1 MAGVEETTGVHGHD
15 GDKAEHSIRDV
26 MSGILATIA
35 LIQGRRVVVHEA
47 PSSALKKEDEL
58 SPLVPGLAL
67 EGAPERLGLPAGPIH
82 AEPGKIPEGL
92 GPHPPTD
99 LVATPG
105 RSPRVQGVVQIQV
118 GDSVLLTTEG
128 TLAVDLMQHDQEN
141 PGFIEGLKRA
151 AEDRELPADAPAVS
165 VFRDG
170 KLEFYRDGEQR
181 VASPTFQREHD
192 VSVVDA
198 DVVESKPA
206 LAKAGLGSA
215 GGEADGGPADEV
227 GGQQL
232 GVGSL
237 LSRVMDTCF
246 DPGGGPAKLIGA
258 DYEVER
264 GADRSI
270 LLKAKDGRG
279 QIFAADAA
287 GVTTQNDLTG
297 ADYERL
303 RVIEQI
309 AVRRGVS
316 AISPAVAPPT
326 GGIELD

>member
-1 MAGVEETTGVHGHD
+1 MAGLEETTGVHGHD

-26 MSGILATIA
+26 MSGILAAIA
-35 LIQGRRVVVHEA
+35 LIQGRRVVFHDS
-47 PSSALKKEDEL
+47 PSSAVEKKDEPW
-58 SPLVPGLAL
+58 PLVPGIAL

-82 AEPGKIPEGL
+82 AESGNVPKGL

-99 LVATPG
+99 LVAAPG

-118 GDSVLLTTEG
+118 GDSVLLTTED
-128 TLAVDLMQHDQEN
+128 TLAVDLMQHDKEN
-141 PGFIEGLKRA
+141 PGFIDGLKRA
-151 AEDRELPADAPAVS
+151 AEDCELPADAPAVS

-181 VASPTFQREHD
+181 VASPTFRREHD
-192 VSVVDA
+192 ASVM

-206 LAKAGLGSA
+206 LAKAGLSSA
-215 GGEADGGPADEV
+215 GGETDGGPADAV
-227 GGQQL
+227 GGQQI

-270 LLKAKDGRG
+270 SLRAKDGRG

-297 ADYERL
+297 QDYERL

-316 AISPAVAPPT
+316 AISPAVAPHT

>member
-1 MAGVEETTGVHGHD
+1 MAGLEETTGVHGHD

-26 MSGILATIA
+26 MSGILAAIA
-35 LIQGRRVVVHEA
+35 LIQGRRVVVHDS
-47 PSSALKKEDEL
+47 PSSPVNKGDEP

-82 AEPGKIPEGL
+82 AEPGKVPKGL

-99 LVATPG
+99 LVITPG
-105 RSPRVQGVVQIQV
+105 DSPRVQGVVQIQV

-141 PGFIEGLKRA
+141 PGFIDGLQRA
-151 AEDRELPADAPAVS
+151 TVDRELPADAPAVS

-181 VASPTFQREHD
+181 VASPTFRREHD
-192 VSVVDA
+192 ASVMDA

-206 LAKAGLGSA
+206 LAKAGFASA
-215 GGEADGGPADEV
+215 GGEADGGPADAM
-227 GGQQL
+227 GGQQI

-270 LLKAKDGRG
+270 SLRAKDGRG

-297 ADYERL
+297 QDYERL

-316 AISPAVAPPT
+316 AIAPAVARRT
-326 GGIELD
+326 GEIELD

>member
-1 MAGVEETTGVHGHD
+1 MAGLEETTGVHGHD

-26 MSGILATIA
+26 MSGILAAIA
-35 LIQGRRVVVHEA
+35 LVQGRRVVVHDSS
-47 PSSALKKEDEL
+47 SSAVKKEDEL
-58 SPLVPGLAL
+58 LPLVSGLAL
-67 EGAPERLGLPAGPIH
+67 EGALERLGLPAGPIQ
-82 AEPGKIPEGL
+82 AEPGKVPEGL

-99 LVATPG
+99 LVAAPSS
-105 RSPRVQGVVQIQV
+105 SPRVQGVVQIQV

-128 TLAVDLMQHDQEN
+128 TLAADLMRHEQAH
-141 PGFIEGLKRA
+141 PGFIEELQRA
-151 AEDRELPADAPAVS
+151 AKDRELPADAPMVS

-170 KLEFYRDGEQR
+170 KLEFYRDGEQMF
-181 VASPTFQREHD
+181 ASATSRREHD
-192 VSVVDA
+192 ASVMDA
-198 DVVESKPA
+198 DVVESKLA

-215 GGEADGGPADEV
+215 GGEADGGPADAV
-227 GGQQL
+227 GGQQI

-264 GADRSI
+264 GADRSVS
-270 LLKAKDGRG
+270 LRAKDGRG

-287 GVTTQNDLTG
+287 GVTTQNDLTEQ
-297 ADYERL
+297 DYERL

-309 AVRRGVS
+309 AVRQGVS
-316 AISPAVAPPT
+316 AIRPAVAPPME
-326 GGIELD
+326 GIELD

>member
-1 MAGVEETTGVHGHD
+1 MAGLEETTGVRGHD

-26 MSGILATIA
+26 MSGILAAIA
-35 LIQGRRVVVHEA
+35 LIQGRRVVVHDF
-47 PSSALKKEDEL
+47 PSSAVEKKDEP

-82 AEPGKIPEGL
+82 AEPGKVPDGL

-99 LVATPG
+99 LVATLG
-105 RSPRVQGVVQIQV
+105 RSPTVQGVVQIQV
-118 GDSVLLTTEG
+118 GESVLLTTEG
-128 TLAVDLMQHDQEN
+128 TLAVDLMQHEQAN
-141 PGFIEGLKRA
+141 PGFIDGLQRA
-151 AEDRELPADAPAVS
+151 TVDRELPADAPAVS

-170 KLEFYRDGEQR
+170 KLEFYRDSEQMF
-181 VASPTFQREHD
+181 ASATFRREHD
-192 VSVVDA
+192 VSVIDVDE
-198 DVVESKPA
+198 VESKSA
-206 LAKAGLGSA
+206 LAKAGLASA
-215 GGEADGGPADEV
+215 GGEADGGPADAL

-237 LSRVMDTCF
+237 LSQVMDTCF

-270 LLKAKDGRG
+270 SLRAKDGRG
-279 QIFAADAA
+279 QIFAADVA

-297 ADYERL
+297 QDYERL

-309 AVRRGVS
+309 AVRQGVS
-316 AISPAVAPPT
+316 AIAPAVAPHT
-326 GGIELD
+326 KGIELD

>member
-1 MAGVEETTGVHGHD
+1 MAGLEETTGVHGHD

-26 MSGILATIA
+26 MSGILAAIA
-35 LIQGRRVVVHEA
+35 LIQGRRVVVHDS
-47 PSSALKKEDEL
+47 PSSPVKKGAEL

-67 EGAPERLGLPAGPIH
+67 EDAPERLGLPAGPIH
-82 AEPGKIPEGL
+82 AESGKVPEGL
-92 GPHPPTD
+92 NPHPPTD
-99 LVATPG
+99 LVTTPG
-105 RSPRVQGVVQIQV
+105 RSPTVQGVVQIQV
-118 GDSVLLTTEG
+118 GDSVLLTTQG
-128 TLAVDLMQHDQEN
+128 TLAVDMMQHDQAN
-141 PGFIEGLKRA
+141 PEFIDGLQRA
-151 AEDRELPADAPAVS
+151 IEDPERPADAPVVS
-165 VFRDG
+165 VFWDG
-170 KLEFYRDGEQR
+170 KLEFYRDGEQMFM
-181 VASPTFQREHD
+181 SPTFRREYD
-192 VSVVDA
+192 ASVMDA

-206 LAKAGLGSA
+206 LAKAGLESA
-215 GGEADGGPADEV
+215 GGDADSGPADA
-227 GGQQL
+227 
-232 GVGSL
+232 VGSL

-264 GADRSI
+264 VADRSI
-270 LLKAKDGRG
+270 SLRAKDGRG

-287 GVTTQNDLTG
+287 GVTTQNNLTV

-316 AISPAVAPPT
+316 AIAPSVAPPT

>member
-1 MAGVEETTGVHGHD
+1 MAGLEETTGVHGHD

-26 MSGILATIA
+26 MSGILAAIA
-35 LIQGRRVVVHEA
+35 LIQGRRVVVHDS
-47 PSSALKKEDEL
+47 PSSIVEEGEEL
-58 SPLVPGLAL
+58 RPLVSEIAL

-82 AEPGKIPEGL
+82 AEQGKVPKGL
-92 GPHPPTD
+92 KLHPPTD

-105 RSPRVQGVVQIQV
+105 RSPRVQGIVQIQV

-128 TLAVDLMQHDQEN
+128 TLAVDLMQHEQVN

-151 AEDRELPADAPAVS
+151 AEDRDLPADAPAVS

-181 VASPTFQREHD
+181 IASPTFRREHD
-192 VSVVDA
+192 ASVMDA

-206 LAKAGLGSA
+206 LAKASLGSV
-215 GGEADGGPADEV
+215 GGEADGGPADAV

-264 GADRSI
+264 SADRSI
-270 LLKAKDGRG
+270 SLRAKVGRG

-297 ADYERL
+297 ADFERL

>member
-1 MAGVEETTGVHGHD
+1 MAGLEETTGVHGHD

-26 MSGILATIA
+26 MSGILAAIA
-35 LIQGRRVVVHEA
+35 LVQGRRVVVHDSS
-47 PSSALKKEDEL
+47 SSAVKKEDEL
-58 SPLVPGLAL
+58 SPLVLGLAL
-67 EGAPERLGLPAGPIH
+67 EGAPDLLGLPAGPIH
-82 AEPGKIPEGL
+82 AEPGKVPDGL
-92 GPHPPTD
+92 GPHSPTD

-105 RSPRVQGVVQIQV
+105 RSPRVQGVVQIRV

-128 TLAVDLMQHDQEN
+128 TLAVDLMQHEQAN
-141 PGFIEGLKRA
+141 PGFIDGLKRA
-151 AEDRELPADAPAVS
+151 AEDRELPVDAPVVS

-181 VASPTFQREHD
+181 VESPTFRREHD
-192 VSVVDA
+192 ASVMDA

-206 LAKAGLGSA
+206 LAKAGLGAS
-215 GGEADGGPADEV
+215 GGAADGGPADAL
-227 GGQQL
+227 GGQQI
-232 GVGSL
+232 GVASL

-264 GADRSI
+264 VADRSI
-270 LLKAKDGRG
+270 SLRAKDGRG

-309 AVRRGVS
+309 EVRRGVS
-316 AISPAVAPPT
+316 SIAPAVAPPT
-326 GGIELD
+326 QGIELD